1 MTAPNDL
8 AADMPP
14 PLPSD
19 AQQPARRR
27 WSVTKTLLATVAGIA
42 LCGLALVAFTMA
54 TTTFEVTP
62 AQRAAMHTVADLTE
76 WYEVDVDPAHET
88 WLGERYLDGTWE
100 ASYTYE
106 RADGEPPFLYA
117 MLGNES
123 TRFAAKA
130 RVAVQWQAF
139 QVGVRFGGEGV
150 TVEEA
155 TDAAQLGDAPRVGH
169 LVHEGRRIGVLACV
183 AQGRHIYL
191 LNVTTGSD
199 CVEDIGDLRAFFAPK
214 LAAMRADDLMGR

>member
-1 MTAPNDL
+1 MRDPQPFAQSPLQLPATERRVL
-8 AADMPP
+8 AV
-14 PLPSD
+14 
-19 AQQPARRR
+19 RRQWR
-27 WSVTKTLLATVAGIA
+27 RHSRRSVTRSVIAAVGAFPISHLTLGHHLRT
-42 LCGLALVAFTMA
+42 
-54 TTTFEVTP
+54 
-62 AQRAAMHTVADLTE
+62 QSRRAAMHTVADLSE
-76 WYEVDVDPAHET
+76 WYEVDGDPVHET

-155 TDAAQLGDAPRVGH
+155 TDAVQFGDASRVGH
-169 LVHEGRRIGVLACV
+169 LVYEGRRIGVLACV

-199 CVEDIGDLRAFFAPK
+199 CAEDIGDLRAFFAPK
-214 LAAMRADDLMGR
+214 LAAMRADDLLGR

>member
-27 WSVTKTLLATVAGIA
+27 WSVKKTLLATVAGIA

-54 TTTFEVTP
+54 TTTFEVTL
-62 AQRAAMHTVADLTE
+62 AQRAAMHTVADLAE

-106 RADGEPPFLYA
+106 RADGELPFLYA

-155 TDAAQLGDAPRVGH
+155 TDAAQFGDASRVGH
-169 LVHEGRRIGVLACV
+169 LVYEGRRIGLLACV

-199 CVEDIGDLRAFFAPK
+199 CAEDIGDLRAFFAPK